1 MILSI
6 LTIYN
11 TCFGSLWELLWVP
24 LTSFYQSPI
33 ICGIISLSVLTFSVI
48 SGGITYFE
56 ADLDLNLDLD
66 LLAMTLDKL
75 LNFSEYSFNIRKM
88 GKIISYFMRLSE
100 MMSKFRFWA
109 ISNVSK
115 WVSEWK
121 QAEYELKYHSIVW
134 AR

>member
-1 MILSI
+1 M
-6 LTIYN
+6 
-11 TCFGSLWELLWVP
+11 
-24 LTSFYQSPI
+24 
-33 ICGIISLSVLTFSVI
+33 I

-56 ADLDLNLDLD
+56 GDLDLNLDLD

-109 ISNVSK
+109 ISNVS
-115 WVSEWK
+115 E
-121 QAEYELKYHSIVW
+121 
-134 AR
+134 